1 MRVTHRY
8 TQNLVAPA
16 VEVFPLICPVRE
28 AEWLPG
34 FEYRMIHSDS
44 GVAELDCVFTT
55 SRAGEP
61 DTVWTITVHDRE
73 RGRVEFARVTP
84 GLVVA
89 HIVVQLNK
97 RSDTQSTADI
107 TYVLTSLDPAGE
119 ELIEKRHGW
128 PEFLR
133 LVQRWETSLNNFL
146 LRL

>member
-8 TQNLVAPA
+8 TQTLVAP
-16 VEVFPLICPVRE
+16 VIEVFPLLCPVRE

-34 FEYRMIHSDS
+34 FKARMIYSDS
-44 GVAELDCVFTT
+44 GLAEPNCVFTT

-73 RGRVEFARVTP
+73 SGRVEFLRVTP
-84 GLVVA
+84 GLVA
-89 HIVVQLNK
+89 THIVVQLRNQ
-97 RSDTQSTADI
+97 SDTQSTAEI
-107 TYVLTSLDPAGE
+107 TYVHTALAPAGE
-119 ELIEKRHGW
+119 EHIERLYGW

-133 LVQRWETSLNNFL
+133 MVQHWETCLNNFL